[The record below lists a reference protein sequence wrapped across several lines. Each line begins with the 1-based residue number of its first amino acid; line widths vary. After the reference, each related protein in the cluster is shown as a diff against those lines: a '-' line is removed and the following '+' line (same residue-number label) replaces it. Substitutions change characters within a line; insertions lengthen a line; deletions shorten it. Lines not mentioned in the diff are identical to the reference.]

1 MFYGEL
7 AEKNSVVYLNDTKES
22 LIAKRGIQNK
32 KDTFNIDYTEQE
44 RYVRMAILLSLG
56 KTSKFL
62 S

>member
-7 AEKNSVVYLNDTKES
+7 AAKNSVVYLNYTKES
-22 LIAKRGIQNK
+22 LIAKPEIQNK